1 MAIIL
6 AWVIFIYHT
15 ILNELVVRCFLS
27 GGEPMIGLIGLV
39 LSLALLI
46 TLAYRGASVI
56 VLAPLLA
63 MFAAAFSGEF
73 PLLATYTQI
82 FMPALSGFLAKY
94 FPLFLLGAL
103 FGKLMDESGCAESI
117 ASRISSTLGSRHAI
131 LAVVLSVAILTYGG
145 VSLFVVAFAILPLAN
160 SVFRSADIPR
170 RLIPATIAL
179 GSGTFTMTSLPG
191 TMQIQNLI
199 PMRYFNT
206 TAFAAPVL
214 GTIGGLCS
222 FALGMLWLN
231 RRARIAARHS
241 EGFATAAG
249 DGPGLDRRTLMGNC
263 DRLPPFSLAIGL
275 IASVLVCNFVFV
287 KYWIPTWNTDY
298 LAEKLFGSVN
308 SDEIRGIWGIWSSV
322 MALVVA
328 CLLLI
333 VSSPRC
339 RQRLSEIMRTGAM
352 DSLLPVFNTASE
364 VGYGAT
370 IAALPA
376 FTVVKNALLNFVPNN
391 PLVSEAAAVSVL
403 AGITG
408 SASGGLGIALESLG
422 STYHER
428 AAEFGVDPDVMHR
441 VASMASGGLDSL
453 PHNGAVIT
461 LLLICGLTHKQSY
474 FDIGVVTVVIPLIS
488 LALVIALASF

>member
-1 MAIIL
+1 M
-6 AWVIFIYHT
+6 V
-15 ILNELVVRCFLS
+15 
-27 GGEPMIGLIGLV
+27 GLIGVL

-63 MFAAAFSGEF
+63 MLAVAFNGE
-73 PLLATYTQI
+73 PLLASYTQI
-82 FMPALSGFLAKY
+82 FMPELGKFLAKF

-117 ASRISSTLGSRHAI
+117 ANRISTTLGSRHAI
-131 LAVVLSVAILTYGG
+131 LAVVLCVAILTYGG
-145 VSLFVVAFAILPLAN
+145 VSLFVVAFAIFPLAN
-160 SVFRSADIPR
+160 SVFHSAEIPR
-170 RLIPATIAL
+170 RLIPGTIAL

-199 PMRYFNT
+199 PMPYFKT

-214 GTIGGLCS
+214 GTIGGICT
-222 FALGMLWLN
+222 FVLGMMWLS
-231 RRARIAARHS
+231 RRARAAARVS

-249 DGPGLDRRTLMGNC
+249 YGPGYEHRTATGE
-263 DRLPPFSLAIGL
+263 RGPLPPFSLAIGV
-275 IASVLVCNFVFV
+275 IASVLACNFLFT

-298 LAEKLFGSVN
+298 LANELYGRVTVN
-308 SDEIRGIWGIWSSV
+308 EVRGIWSSI
-322 MALVVA
+322 MAVLVGCGMLIA
-328 CLLLI
+328 C
-333 VSSPRC
+333 SSRC
-339 RQRLSEIMRTGAM
+339 RQRLGEIMRVGAM
-352 DSLLPVFNTASE
+352 DSLLPIFNTASE
-364 VGYGAT
+364 VGYGNT

-376 FTVVKNALLNFVPNN
+376 FSLIKNGLLNVVPSN
-391 PLVSEAAAVSVL
+391 PLISEATAISVL

-408 SASGGLGIALESLG
+408 SASGGLSIALANLG
-422 STYHER
+422 KTYYDR
-428 AAEFGVDPDVMHR
+428 ALEFGVDPEVMHR

-461 LLLICGLTHKQSY
+461 LLTICGLTHKQSY
-474 FDIGVVTVVIPLIS
+474 LDIGIVTVVIPLFS